1 MIKLEKTIFIDGVD
15 KNKIF
20 LRIWDNVQNPKG
32 IVQIIHGMA
41 EHSERY
47 REFAKHLNT
56 EGYIVCADDHRG
68 HGKSVIHEGEFG
80 YLGEDGFNKVVEE
93 EHMIT
98 EFMKREYLD
107 LPVNIFAHSFG
118 SFVGQEYITRH
129 SNEINS
135 IILSGSAKQDGM
147 DIKLGYMVASVQRK
161 LFDDRSKAKL
171 IDKLSFGSFNKKV
184 ENPQHKF
191 AWLTRDI
198 NEVEKYCNDELC
210 GFISTINFYYNLFGG
225 LKNLYNKD
233 KLRKINK
240 ELPILVLAGDK
251 DPVGKYG
258 KSILALHKQYEDLG
272 ISKAEVKLFKE
283 GRHELL
289 NESNKLEVYEYVSEW
304 FNSTRGDY
312 KG

>member
-1 MIKLEKTIFIDGVD
+1 MSKLEKTIFIDGVD
-15 KNKIF
+15 NNKIF
-20 LRIWDNVQNPKG
+20 LRIWDNVEKPRG

-47 REFAKHLNT
+47 REFAQYLNS

-68 HGKSVIHEGEFG
+68 HGKSATHEREFG

-98 EFMKREYLD
+98 EFMKREYSALQ
-107 LPVNIFAHSFG
+107 VNIFAHSFG

-135 IILSGSAKQDGM
+135 IILSGTAKQNGI
-147 DIKLGYMVASVQRK
+147 DIKLGYIVASIQRK
-161 LFDDRSKAKL
+161 LFDDKSKAKL

-191 AWLTRDI
+191 AWLTRDVR
-198 NEVEKYCNDELC
+198 EVEKYNNDEFC
-210 GFISTINFYYNLFGG
+210 GFISTIDFYYNLFGG
-225 LKNLYNKD
+225 LKNLYNED
-233 KLRKINK
+233 KLHKINK

-258 KSILALHKQYEDLG
+258 KSILALHKQYKDLG
-272 ISKAEVKLFKE
+272 INKVEVKLFEE

-289 NESNKLEVYEYVSEW
+289 NETNKLEVYEYVGAW
-304 FNSTRGDY
+304 VN
-312 KG
+312 KAH